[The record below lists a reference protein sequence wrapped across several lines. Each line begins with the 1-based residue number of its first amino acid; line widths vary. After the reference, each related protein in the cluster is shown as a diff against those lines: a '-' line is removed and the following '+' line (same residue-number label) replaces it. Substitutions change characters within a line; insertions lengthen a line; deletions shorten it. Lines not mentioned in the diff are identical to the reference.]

1 MKENFRIR
9 NEREGRIT
17 IWSPQLHAPEK
28 VFLRK
33 KFLNVLAFWSLQ
45 IFLPVFHSISKHMV

>member
-33 KFLNVLAFWSLQ
+33 KFLNVLAFWSRSPNIPSSVSLHQ
-45 IFLPVFHSISKHMV
+45 